1 MTGTEKTSAPIVV
14 TDDPFVG
21 HAENAS
27 RLIVAKDDLVTN
39 PAGAAD
45 LRCGAH
51 ILGSV
56 EQTMDYVL
64 AHGIYVPRHI
74 SAPLKPPGSGLPAVG
89 HLDTGLISR
98 RRRAA

>member
-14 TDDPFVG
+14 TDDPFIG
-21 HAENAS
+21 HAANAS

-39 PAGAAD
+39 PAAAPD

-64 AHGIYVPRHI
+64 AHGIYVPRQMTTVA
-74 SAPLKPPGSGLPAVG
+74 AP
-89 HLDTGLISR
+89 R
-98 RRRAA
+98 RLGR